1 MLTQCRSPQETSSFL
16 LPRNQVMIL
25 SDPGNYSIDNT
36 FEKFDIVCTDSD
48 ISPILGFRAVD
59 RVARL
64 QDRTTPHRII
74 LVDRSDLYPS
84 AEGFAKPRIDYSD
97 GGRSILRL
105 AGLRDDIRLTRLD
118 SSAELDS
125 RRRRLDSSAEL
136 DSRRLRLDSSAELDS
151 RRRRL
156 DSSAEPEPRRRLE
169 PSAEQEP
176 RRRLDSSAKLDSRAR
191 RLDSRH
197 HSTSRPV
204 QFDVSDYRRSYRLL
218 HPPKSSDHHISNP
231 GSKSLDSSAPPAPPP
246 AGDHVV
252 AELDRMKGRLESEIE
267 RLQRE
272 LESAAAIADQSFESG
287 RSLERQQKGESD
299 FEPHFAVSRMSISR
313 LASRI

>member
-25 SDPGNYSIDNT
+25 SDPGNYSIDNL

-105 AGLRDDIRLTRLD
+105 AGLRDDIRLT
-118 SSAELDS
+118 
-125 RRRRLDSSAEL
+125 
-136 DSRRLRLDSSAELDS
+136 RLDSSAELDS